1 MKKFYILF
9 LACLS
14 MTAFQASANEG
25 DTTVVLAHDNTE
37 LSWYNNYDAVATFP
51 DGNLSYRKIL
61 MEFELGKYQCEGYN
75 PSNAGEGP
83 NQTGWCAD
91 WDYDVHVI
99 ACTPGGDTL
108 ELGELITPYANSN
121 FPRTPW
127 SWRHSYWFDVTD
139 FYSILKNDVTIRIF
153 YSGYSGGF
161 TGTVKFHFV
170 EGTRARD
177 VVGISK
183 LWHGGFAYGD
193 STNPIDNN
201 ITPISETMPAN
212 AVSAVMRLIISG
224 HGGDTPENCSEFCK
238 KWYQFKINGNNIHQ
252 QDIWR
257 DNCGNNFLYP
267 QSGTWVYDRANWC
280 PGDQVFPFIEKVPE
294 SITPGQTFTVD
305 MDFQNYSSN
314 GGASYKVAAA
324 MLYYGPFNHDVDA
337 SLEAIISPNDNE
349 TYYRENP
356 ICGGP
361 VVKVKNEGGNT
372 ITSIKFSYGIVGQT
386 PMEYTWNGSLAPVE
400 EAEITLAPLPAL
412 QAITGSSN
420 EFTVS
425 IEEVNGQV
433 DEDQFNNTMRTVFT
447 AAPQWEGGFYRL
459 EMKMSSAIQGF
470 TNKVNWTV
478 KTLDGTTLYSRN
490 GIDTS
495 TSQNPVIYTDTLE
508 LPNGCYRLDVD
519 ANYIGYGLSFFN
531 AFSIPGYIKAY
542 NLNTGTQYPLPKTDL
557 VNPGLSGNFG
567 TGFTQFFTV
576 NNSTGIK
583 NPENQYSLSI
593 YPNPAQDKLNVDIIG
608 MLNEPLTITMVNVL
622 GQTVYATTTTKNQVH
637 INTSDIAQGLY
648 TLICTSGNQ
657 KKIEKVVITH

>member
-25 DTTVVLAHDNTE
+25 DTTVVVAHDDTE
-37 LSWYNNYDAVATFP
+37 LSWYDNYDAATTFP
-51 DGNLSYRKIL
+51 DGSLSYRKIL
-61 MEFELGKYQCEGYN
+61 MEFELGKYQCEGYD

-83 NQTGWCAD
+83 NQTGWCGD

-99 ACTPGGDTL
+99 ACTPNGDTL

-127 SWRHSYWFDVTD
+127 SWKHSYWFDVTD

-161 TGTVKFHFV
+161 TGTVKFHFI

-183 LWHGGFAYGD
+183 LWHGGYAYGD
-193 STNPIDNN
+193 ASNPIDDNV
-201 ITPISETMPAN
+201 TAVTETMPSN
-212 AVSAVMRLIISG
+212 AASAAMRLIISG

-238 KWYQFKINGNNIHQ
+238 KWYQFKINGSNIHQ

-280 PGDQVFPFIEKVPE
+280 PGDQVFPFIEKVPA
-294 SITPGQTFTVD
+294 SVTPGQTYTVD
-305 MDFQNYSSN
+305 MDFQNYTSN
-314 GGASYKVAAA
+314 GGASYKLAAT
-324 MLYYGPFNHDVDA
+324 MFYYGPFNHSTDA

-349 TYYRENP
+349 TYYRQNP

-361 VVKVKNEGGNT
+361 VVKIKNEGSNP

-386 PMEYTWNGSLAPVE
+386 PIEYTWNGNLASLDV
-400 EAEITLAPLPAL
+400 AEITLDPLTTL
-412 QAITGSSN
+412 QTASGAANQFS
-420 EFTVS
+420 VS
-425 IEEVNGQV
+425 IEEVNGQA
-433 DEDQFNNTMRTVFT
+433 DEDHFNNSQTTMFT
-447 AAPQWEGGFYRL
+447 AAPQWDGGNYRI

-470 TNKVNWTV
+470 TNKVNWAISNKNGTV
-478 KTLDGTTLYSRN
+478 LFSRQ
-490 GIDTS
+490 GIEAS
-495 TSQNPVIYTDTLE
+495 TSQNPVIYQDTLN

-519 ANYIGYGLSFFN
+519 ASYIGYGFSFFGS
-531 AFSIPGYIKAY
+531 FSIPGYIKAF
-542 NLNTGTQYPLPKTDL
+542 NMDNGTQYPLPKTDL
-557 VNPGLSGNFG
+557 ENPGLSGNFG

-576 NNSTGIK
+576 TGSTGII

-593 YPNPAQDKLNVDIIG
+593 FPNPAQDQLNVDIIG
-608 MLNEPLTITMVNVL
+608 KLNEPLTITMVNVL
-622 GQTVYATTTTKNQVH
+622 GQTVYNTTTSKNQVR
-637 INTSDIAQGLY
+637 INTGNMAQGIY
-648 TLICTSGNQ
+648 TLICTSGNH
-657 KKIEKVVITH
+657 KKIEKVVIAH